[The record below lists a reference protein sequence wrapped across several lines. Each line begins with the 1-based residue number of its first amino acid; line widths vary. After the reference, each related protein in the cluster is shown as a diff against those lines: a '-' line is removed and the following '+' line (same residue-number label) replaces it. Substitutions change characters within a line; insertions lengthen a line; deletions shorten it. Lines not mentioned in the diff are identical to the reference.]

1 MSLEIYDKY
10 DITKYLKPVQGERIR
25 LVYEDGLFKL
35 YDNLFNF
42 CVMSNSIQEKELCLN
57 IIEHSFGEV
66 LIAGFGIGLIVLPIM
81 NKIEVE
87 SIEIVELQK
96 EVIDLISTQ
105 LTLNDKV
112 KIINDNIYSY
122 IPEKKYDTIYVD
134 TVSVEMCN
142 DREKIVRNINGD
154 LRDDNYIF
162 ELFKSYLKKDGKIIR
177 WDCRF
182 LKCKDDEEFTELLQ
196 QSFYH
201 LVK

>member
-1 MSLEIYDKY
+1 MNLEIYDKY
-10 DITKYLKPVQGERIR
+10 DITKYLKPVLGERIR

-42 CVMSNSIQEKELCLN
+42 CVMSNSRQEKELCLN

-105 LTLNDKV
+105 LPLNNKV

-134 TVSVEMCN
+134 TVSVEMCT
-142 DREKIVRNINGD
+142 DSEKKVRNINGD

-162 ELFKSYLKKDGKIIR
+162 ELYKNHLKKDGKIIR

-182 LKCKDDEEFTELLQ
+182 LKYNETEFTELLK